1 MSRFAQRAAAAV
13 AAILI
18 CAATAFAQ
26 VDRATL
32 TGVVKDPSDAV
43 LRGAKVTVT
52 SLATGVSTTVTTS
65 NEGVYLVLNL
75 PSGEYLVQA
84 EATGFQRYEQ
94 TVSLELGARSRLD
107 MSLAV
112 GIDR

>member
-1 MSRFAQRAAAAV
+1 MSRFAQRASAAV

-18 CAATAFAQ
+18 CGATAFAQ

-32 TGVVKDPSDAV
+32 TGVLKDPTDAV

-52 SLATGVSTTVTTS
+52 SLATGVSTSVTTS
-65 NEGVYLVLNL
+65 NEGVYLVVNL

-84 EATGFQRYEQ
+84 EATGFQRYE
-94 TVSLELGARSRLD
+94 
-107 MSLAV
+107 
-112 GIDR
+112 